1 MEMKHVTPFLDGM
14 HARVPDDLGR
24 HLGDDVVLNSPFVS
38 APFVGRDAVMKVL
51 RVLLSAVDEFE
62 TTAVIAGDNRAAV
75 MLRIRAGEAEVTG
88 VDDMVV
94 GTDGRITSMTIQWR
108 PLHQVV
114 QIQQKLA
121 PLIGVAALRLVE
133 LEGV

>member
-1 MEMKHVTPFLDGM
+1 MNMEHVTLFLDGM
-14 HARVPDDLGR
+14 HARAPEALGG
-24 HLGDDVVLNSPFVS
+24 HLSHDVVLNSPFVS
-38 APFVGRDAVMKVL
+38 TPFIGRDAVMSVL

-62 TTAVIAGDNRAAV
+62 TTAIIPGEDRAAI

-94 GTDGRITSMTIQWR
+94 GGDGRITSMTIQWR
-108 PLHQVV
+108 PLQQVV
-114 QIQQKLA
+114 QLPQKLA

-133 LEGV
+133 SETA